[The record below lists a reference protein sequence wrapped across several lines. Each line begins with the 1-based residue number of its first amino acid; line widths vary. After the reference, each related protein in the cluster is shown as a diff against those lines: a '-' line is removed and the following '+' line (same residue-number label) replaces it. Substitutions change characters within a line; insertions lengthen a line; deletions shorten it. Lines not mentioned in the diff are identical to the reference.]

1 MIQEAETR
9 VELVGLKMERSSSQI
24 SETTQNL
31 VEKPSPRVKKKAK
44 RRPQRWHGNVNG
56 DKKYFLQWPLRV
68 PMVQGAA
75 KTSRK
80 LRVYTNGA
88 SNIFKSR
95 KQHPRKLDN
104 IH

>member
-1 MIQEAETR
+1 LIQEAETR

-80 LRVYTNGA
+80 LRAYTKGA

-95 KQHPRKLDN
+95 KQHPRNL
-104 IH
+104 I